1 MNNRF
6 LITALIL
13 GNLTLIPCILVQAQN
28 PPAQTYQPGFWQPVA
43 RIDINRP
50 SEVKLINKTDLILEY
65 DLTNNQTEE
74 VPNLAPGNT
83 TSITGFKLPAYILI
97 DPSTS
102 NPDSSRIKLQYQ
114 VSVDSNN
121 TVNVEIIRA
130 EQNMMGNRT
139 LNLHETG
146 SIYIY

>member
-1 MNNRF
+1 MNGRF

-13 GNLTLIPCILVQAQN
+13 GNFTFIPCVPVQAQN

-50 SEVKLINKTDLILEY
+50 LEVKLINKTDLILEY

-74 VPNLAPGNT
+74 TPELAAGNT
-83 TSITGFKLPAYILI
+83 ASITGLKLPAYILI

-102 NPDSSRIKLQYQ
+102 NPNSSRIKLQYQ

-121 TVNVEIIRA
+121 TVNVGIVRA
-130 EQNMMGNRT
+130 EEDMMGNRT

-146 SIYIY
+146 AIYIY